1 MLVAPCP
8 VLASLYLKKRLG
20 FSWPWCAVTPSAP
33 LGTNTQPSSRSAF
46 VFEPSLLGRFSPF
59 ISVLLWWLAVLW
71 SPLQHVEALSPKC
84 RQSGGG
90 FALCHL
96 SWATDSCEHLG
107 CRIEGR
113 EAKHLS
119 KQTGRSGKIPHRLI
133 CLCLCLCMRTHSRPP
148 NVTINTD
155 TC

>member
-8 VLASLYLKKRLG
+8 VLASLYLKKCLG

-84 RQSGGG
+84 RQSGGWICFVSPQLG
-90 FALCHL
+90 NWLMWTFGLQNRGEGSKAFIKTNGPFWENTPSSDMFVFVPMYAYAFTAPQCH
-96 SWATDSCEHLG
+96 
-107 CRIEGR
+107 
-113 EAKHLS
+113 
-119 KQTGRSGKIPHRLI
+119 
-133 CLCLCLCMRTHSRPP
+133 
-148 NVTINTD
+148 N
-155 TC
+155 